1 MHESQV
7 DDFNCQLLQGL
18 AKTCPARR
26 TEPKKPGIDAETWAL
41 RTQKLI
47 ARRGLREIARRR
59 RNELLR
65 FCMKSWKEPS
75 SDLPHLFWQYD
86 GWLLCLNVKI
96 LGRFQNSARR
106 LRTSLKQCK
115 NKQLQQAFDRLHP
128 EAPASAILHGLKKV
142 IGPTNLRAIKQ
153 QTLPMIQG
161 SDGTLCTTPQQALDT
176 WISFFQDM
184 EGGCRVEAHQQRC
197 LWIDNLRSFQA
208 TDFDIRI
215 DEVPS
220 LVELEMAFRHVKPQ
234 GHWP

>member
-96 LGRFQNSARR
+96 LGRFRIRPDVS
-106 LRTSLKQCK
+106 
-115 NKQLQQAFDRLHP
+115 
-128 EAPASAILHGLKKV
+128 EPASSSVRISNYNKPLIGYIQKHQRLPFCTSSKRSLAQRICGL
-142 IGPTNLRAIKQ
+142 
-153 QTLPMIQG
+153 
-161 SDGTLCTTPQQALDT
+161 S
-176 WISFFQDM
+176 S
-184 EGGCRVEAHQQRC
+184 
-197 LWIDNLRSFQA
+197 S
-208 TDFDIRI
+208 
-215 DEVPS
+215 
-220 LVELEMAFRHVKPQ
+220 KPC
-234 GHWP
+234 P